1 MKKIED
7 CQEIYLSFVPENTGA
22 KKLYAS
28 VGFERAG
35 ETSKNGEVIMR
46 FKSTDNEQPATNN

>member
-35 ETSKNGEVIMR
+35 ETSKNGEVIKHLS
-46 FKSTDNEQPATNN
+46 KSNAIF